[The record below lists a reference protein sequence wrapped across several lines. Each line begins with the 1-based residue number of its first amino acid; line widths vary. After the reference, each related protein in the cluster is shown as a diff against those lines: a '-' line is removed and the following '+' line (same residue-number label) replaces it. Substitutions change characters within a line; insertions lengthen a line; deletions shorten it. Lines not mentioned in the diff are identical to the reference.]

1 MYTNTLKKQPKEFC
15 LRTLRNITLSA
26 LLALLLFSC
35 ACYAQTGEDD
45 MLELARTHFNSG
57 NYYFATTWL
66 GRILTTYPASPH
78 RKEVLLMISK
88 AYTLSGREEKAVPYL
103 HKLLDEFPET
113 ATKLDPQLLKL
124 AQSGEPARPAAIVSP
139 SPPQSP
145 PAEKTTDPAIKAS
158 AVPATPVLPK
168 TAPAL
173 GPAEPVSTPT
183 AAPAPAV
190 TAEKAT
196 GGSAVVKP
204 SETAERISPSPQEQ
218 SPPATKLTPP
228 DTTAGQLLAVTA
240 AQPSAAATLQ
250 PRSEGV
256 EQVYYVLAGET
267 INRHKIEPLLK
278 KLKEAGLQPII
289 REETKSREV
298 FRLVADCYADRI
310 SAEKRLPQIS
320 RMTRSSFLIRDENTY
335 CIVAGSLSSEKAA
348 LQEQK
353 RMEGKG
359 LQVEIARYKVPLT
372 VWQVIIGRFTHPP
385 DAEKVVNTLAARGV
399 AATVINHEADY
410 PQE

>member
-1 MYTNTLKKQPKEFC
+1 MYTHTLKNQPKDFR
-15 LRTLRNITLSA
+15 LRTFRNITLSA

-35 ACYAQTGEDD
+35 ACYAQTGEDE

-103 HKLLDEFPET
+103 HKLLEEFPET
-113 ATKLDPQLLKL
+113 ATNLDPQLLKL
-124 AQSGEPARPAAIVSP
+124 AQSGEPAPPAAIVSP

-145 PAEKTTDPAIKAS
+145 PAEKTADPATAIKA

-190 TAEKAT
+190 TAENAT

-204 SETAERISPSPQEQ
+204 SETAEKISPSPQKPEQ
-218 SPPATKLTPP
+218 SLPATKPTPP
-228 DTTAGQLLAVTA
+228 DTTVGQPLAVTA
-240 AQPSAAATLQ
+240 AQPSAAATSR

-320 RMTRSSFLIRDENTY
+320 RMTRNAFLIHDENTY

-353 RMEGKG
+353 RMEGKR

-372 VWQVIIGRFTHPP
+372 VWQVIIGRFTYAP
-385 DAEKVVNTLAARGV
+385 DAEKVVNTLTARGV
-399 AATVINHEADY
+399 AATVINHGN
-410 PQE
+410 